1 MSLRVIRCSAEGVPV
16 EPVGTLPAE
25 LAENCAGTAELY
37 KKIAYVEPWVGY
49 IGVADGVPVCGGAF
63 VGAPRNGR
71 VEIAYYTL
79 DEHQGKGYASA
90 MAAELVRIAR
100 ATDPSVTPIAFTLP
114 GPNPSTRILEKL
126 GFKQKGEAQ
135 DPDAGTV
142 WEWWWSV

>member
-1 MSLRVIRCSAEGVPV
+1 MIRCNAEGSPI
-16 EPVGTLPAE
+16 EPVGTLPDE

-37 KKIAYVEPWVGY
+37 KKIGYVEPWVGY
-49 IGVADGVPVCGGAF
+49 IGVAGGVPVCGGAF
-63 VGAPRNGR
+63 VGAPKNGR

-79 DEHQGKGYASA
+79 AEHQGNGHASA
-90 MAAELVRIAR
+90 MAAELLRIAR
-100 ATDPSVTPIAFTLP
+100 ATDPTVIPIAFTLP
-114 GPNPSTRILEKL
+114 ETNASTRILERL